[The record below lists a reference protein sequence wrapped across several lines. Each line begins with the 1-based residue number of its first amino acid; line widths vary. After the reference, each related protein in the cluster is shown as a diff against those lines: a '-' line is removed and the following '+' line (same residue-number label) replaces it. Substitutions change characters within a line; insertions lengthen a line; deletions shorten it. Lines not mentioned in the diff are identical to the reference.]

1 MMTDIVVIDS
11 DKFKTNTQKPFFRSD
26 FLKQSHQ
33 EIDENQKISEEEQG
47 LQTEDE
53 LESQRTINPYKSD
66 SKRGF

>member
-11 DKFKTNTQKPFFRSD
+11 DKFKTNTQKPFFGCD
-26 FLKQSHQ
+26 FLKQSCE

-53 LESQRTINPYKSD
+53 LESQRTIKPYKSD